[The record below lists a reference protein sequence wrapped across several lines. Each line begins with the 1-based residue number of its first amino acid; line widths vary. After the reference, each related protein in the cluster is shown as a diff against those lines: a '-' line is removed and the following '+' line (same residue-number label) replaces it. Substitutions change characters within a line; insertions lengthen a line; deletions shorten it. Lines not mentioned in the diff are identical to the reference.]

1 MYVTF
6 LYVTP
11 ADNGTACVDR
21 YDSAWRWIVGWNQ
34 MGSGM
39 GWGWLFLALL
49 VIGIVVL
56 VVVLMRLL
64 AGGDRG
70 RPRDPRVTGRNPAR
84 ETLDER
90 YARGEIDAA
99 EYDERRRRLAGDREG

>member
-1 MYVTF
+1 
-6 LYVTP
+6 
-11 ADNGTACVDR
+11 
-21 YDSAWRWIVGWNQ
+21 
-34 MGSGM
+34 
-39 GWGWLFLALL
+39 
-49 VIGIVVL
+49 
-56 VVVLMRLL
+56 MRLL

>member
-1 MYVTF
+1 M
-6 LYVTP
+6 
-11 ADNGTACVDR
+11 
-21 YDSAWRWIVGWNQ
+21 GWNQ

-39 GWGWLFLALL
+39 GWGGLFLALL

-56 VVVLMRLL
+56 VVVLIRLL

-70 RPRDPRVTGRNPAR
+70 RPRDPRGTGRNTAR
-84 ETLDER
+84 EILDER

-99 EYDERRRRLAGDREG
+99 QYDERRRRLDGHRED